1 MSAIDKTKFI
11 KDIKGHRVKK
21 DAAVFF
27 DVEKAFDTPIVEY
40 RADDLAKGF
49 LSEIKVQINPNNYFL
64 TSSNI
69 YKYYSPEMHAFYF
82 LYCCC

>member
-1 MSAIDKTKFI
+1 MKGLWKSIRIVFDEKCQLLTKQNLSKTS
-11 KDIKGHRVKK
+11 KDIGLKK
-21 DAAVFF
+21 NAAVFF

-64 TSSNI
+64 TSS
-69 YKYYSPEMHAFYF
+69 
-82 LYCCC
+82 